1 VFSYILSGLE
11 LKEVKMLK
19 TVLKNVIIVLALTF
33 ALSPVA
39 MAAKVKGIAITPE
52 IQAAAERI
60 DAYFNSFNTLKGN
73 IIQTSP
79 KGRASKG
86 VFSILKPGKFRFDVD
101 PPTPYILASDGK
113 WLTITNKKM
122 DRGDQVPLSKTPLR
136 LLAAQNLNLLA
147 ESVVLSHSEADG
159 FTTLALA
166 DKKGLMPGH
175 IIMVFDDGQNELRQ
189 WIIVDG
195 KGQRTTVELSSIE
208 KDVKVNPKLFNIT
221 INRDKRN

>member
-1 VFSYILSGLE
+1 
-11 LKEVKMLK
+11 MLK
-19 TVLKNVIIVLALTF
+19 LMIRSVVLVFALGLGL
-33 ALSPVA
+33 ALSPAA

-60 DAYFNSFNTLKGN
+60 DAYFNSFRTMKGD

-79 KGRASKG
+79 KGRASRG
-86 VFSILKPGKFRFDVD
+86 VFVISKPGKFRFDVD

-136 LLAAQNLNLLA
+136 LLVASNLKLLD
-147 ESVVLSHSEADG
+147 ESVVLNHSEAEG
-159 FTTLALA
+159 FTTLTLA
-166 DKKGLMPGH
+166 DKKGLMPGQ

-195 KGQRTTVELSSIE
+195 KGQRTTVELTSVE

-221 INRDKRN
+221 INREKRL

>member
-1 VFSYILSGLE
+1 
-11 LKEVKMLK
+11 MLK
-19 TVLKNVIIVLALTF
+19 TVLKKLALVVV
-33 ALSPVA
+33 LGLMMSPVA
-39 MAAKVKGIAITPE
+39 YAAKVKGIAITPE

-60 DAYFNSFNTLKGN
+60 DAYFNSFSTLKGS

-79 KGRASKG
+79 KGRSSKG
-86 VFSILKPGKFRFDVD
+86 VFAISKPGKFRFDVD

-136 LLAAQNLNLLA
+136 LLAATNLNLLN
-147 ESVVLSHSEADG
+147 ESVVLSHTEADG

-166 DKKGLMPGH
+166 DKKGGMPGH

-195 KGQRTTVELSSIE
+195 KGQRTTVELTSVE
-208 KDVKVNPKLFNIT
+208 KDVKVNAKLFNVT
-221 INRDKRN
+221 IKRENRN

>member
-1 VFSYILSGLE
+1 MMIKGLDMLNSGLRSVALFVALSLGLVFSP
-11 LKEVKMLK
+11 
-19 TVLKNVIIVLALTF
+19 A
-33 ALSPVA
+33 A

-60 DAYFNSFNTLKGN
+60 DAYFNSFKTLKGE

-86 VFSILKPGKFRFDVD
+86 VFVISKPGKFRFDVD

-136 LLAAQNLNLLA
+136 LLVASDLNLLK
-147 ESVVLSHSEADG
+147 ESVVLNHTEADG

-166 DKKGLMPGH
+166 DKQGLMPGH
-175 IIMVFDDGQNELRQ
+175 IVMVFDDSQNVLRQ

-195 KGQRTTVELSSIE
+195 KGQRTTVELTSVE

-221 INRDKRN
+221 INREKNRN

>member
-1 VFSYILSGLE
+1 MKMKGLN
-11 LKEVKMLK
+11 MLK
-19 TVLKNVIIVLALTF
+19 MMMRSAVLVFVLGLGL
-33 ALSPVA
+33 ALSPLA
-39 MAAKVKGIAITPE
+39 MAAKVKGIALTPE

-60 DAYFNSFNTLKGN
+60 DAYFNSFRTMKGD

-86 VFSILKPGKFRFDVD
+86 VFVISKPGKFRFDVD

-136 LLAAQNLNLLA
+136 LLVASNLKLLD
-147 ESVVLSHSEADG
+147 ESIVLNHSEADG

-189 WIIVDG
+189 WVIVDG
-195 KGQRTTVELSSIE
+195 KGQRTTVELTSVE

-221 INRDKRN
+221 INREKRL

>member
-1 VFSYILSGLE
+1 
-11 LKEVKMLK
+11 M
-19 TVLKNVIIVLALTF
+19 VLQKVALVLVLGVMM
-33 ALSPVA
+33 SPVA
-39 MAAKVKGIAITPE
+39 FAAKVKGIAITPE

-60 DAYFNSFNTLKGN
+60 DAYFNSFNTLKGT

-86 VFSILKPGKFRFDVD
+86 VFAILKPGKFRFDVD

-122 DRGDQVPLSKTPLR
+122 DRGDQVPVSKTPLR
-136 LLAAQNLNLLA
+136 LLAAQNLNLLN
-147 ESVVLSHSEADG
+147 ESVVLSHAEADG

-166 DKKGLMPGH
+166 DKKGGMPGH

-195 KGQRTTVELSSIE
+195 KGQRTTVELTSVE
-208 KDVKVNPKLFNIT
+208 KDVKVNAKQFNIT
-221 INRDKRN
+221 INRENRK